1 MFLNHYMCLG
11 SKIENANFLS
21 DEKIVENKKET
32 TYLGVSIDK
41 LENFAKSTS
50 QKISIL
56 SLK

>member
-1 MFLNHYMCLG
+1 MCLG
-11 SKIENANFLS
+11 SKTENANFLS
-21 DEKIVENKKET
+21 DEKIFENKKET

-41 LENFAKSTS
+41 LENFAKNTS